1 MNLSYILKG
10 ISMPNT
16 TAEKDYTQY
25 SEKQLFNLIHQLE
38 RKIKKMQ
45 NDRVSFKEKMAKE
58 LEKRDQNFKDK
69 IDALNELLQKISQA
83 FDDKNDCCFGHET
96 PNLETQQAMRDAL
109 SGVNLTQID
118 SLDDLTNELKRE
130 NSKGFENVCFSV

>member
-1 MNLSYILKG
+1 
-10 ISMPNT
+10 MPNSPT
-16 TAEKDYTQY
+16 KKDYTRY
-25 SEKQLFNLIHQLE
+25 SEKQLFNLINQLE

-45 NDRVSFKEKMAKE
+45 NDRASFKEKMAKK

-83 FDDKNDCCFGHET
+83 FDDKRDCCLGRKI

-109 SGVNLTQID
+109 NGENLETIED
-118 SLDDLTNELKRE
+118 FSAWANEVKRE
-130 NSKGFENVCFSV
+130 VNAEN

>member
-1 MNLSYILKG
+1 
-10 ISMPNT
+10 MPNT
-16 TAEKDYTQY
+16 TAEKDYTKY

-83 FDDKNDCCFGHET
+83 FDDKRDCCFRHEI
-96 PNLETQQAMRDAL
+96 PNIQTQQAMRDAL
-109 SGVNLTQID
+109 NKETDLIVEDFSSYSDERKRALSVETQP
-118 SLDDLTNELKRE
+118 
-130 NSKGFENVCFSV
+130 

>member
-1 MNLSYILKG
+1 
-10 ISMPNT
+10 MPNT
-16 TAEKDYTQY
+16 TAEKDYTKY

-83 FDDKNDCCFGHET
+83 FDDKRDCCLGRKI
-96 PNLETQQAMRDAL
+96 PNIQTQQAMRDAL
-109 SGVNLTQID
+109 NGENLETIEDFSAWANEIKKEVNA
-118 SLDDLTNELKRE
+118 E
-130 NSKGFENVCFSV
+130 N

>member
-1 MNLSYILKG
+1 
-10 ISMPNT
+10 MPNT
-16 TAEKDYTQY
+16 TNKDYTKY

-83 FDDKNDCCFGHET
+83 FDDKRDCCLGHEI
-96 PNLETQQAMRDAL
+96 PNIQTQQAMRDAL
-109 SGVNLTQID
+109 NGENLETIEDFSAWANKIKKEVNA
-118 SLDDLTNELKRE
+118 E
-130 NSKGFENVCFSV
+130 N

>member
-1 MNLSYILKG
+1 
-10 ISMPNT
+10 MPNT
-16 TAEKDYTQY
+16 TAKKDYTKY
-25 SEKQLFNLIHQLE
+25 SKKQLFNLIHQLE

-45 NDRVSFKEKMAKE
+45 NDRISFKEKMAKE

-83 FDDKNDCCFGHET
+83 FDDKRDCCLGHEI
-96 PNLETQQAMRDAL
+96 PNIETQQAMRDAL
-109 SGVNLTQID
+109 NGINLTQID
-118 SLDDLTNELKRE
+118 SLDDFTNELKRE

>member
-1 MNLSYILKG
+1 
-10 ISMPNT
+10 MPNT
-16 TAEKDYTQY
+16 TAEKDYTKY

-58 LEKRDQNFKDK
+58 LEKRDQNFRDK

-83 FDDKNDCCFGHET
+83 FDDKRDCCLGCKI
-96 PNLETQQAMRDAL
+96 PNIQTQQAMRDVL
-109 SGVNLTQID
+109 NGVNLTQID

-130 NSKGFENVCFSV
+130 NNKGFENVCSSV

>member
-1 MNLSYILKG
+1 
-10 ISMPNT
+10 MPNSPT
-16 TAEKDYTQY
+16 KKDCTQY

-83 FDDKNDCCFGHET
+83 FDDKRDCCFGHEI
-96 PNLETQQAMRDAL
+96 PNIQTQQAMRDAL
-109 SGVNLTQID
+109 NKETDLIVEDFSSYSDERKRALGVETQP
-118 SLDDLTNELKRE
+118 
-130 NSKGFENVCFSV
+130 

>member
-1 MNLSYILKG
+1 
-10 ISMPNT
+10 MPNT
-16 TAEKDYTQY
+16 TAKKDYTQY
-25 SEKQLFNLIHQLE
+25 SQRQLFNLIHQLE

-83 FDDKNDCCFGHET
+83 FDDKRDCCLGHEI
-96 PNLETQQAMRDAL
+96 PNLQTQQAMRDAL
-109 SGVNLTQID
+109 NGENLETIEDFSAWANEVKKEVNA
-118 SLDDLTNELKRE
+118 E
-130 NSKGFENVCFSV
+130 N

>member
-1 MNLSYILKG
+1 
-10 ISMPNT
+10 MPNT
-16 TAEKDYTQY
+16 TAKKDYTKY
-25 SEKQLFNLIHQLE
+25 SEKQLLNLINQLE

-83 FDDKNDCCFGHET
+83 FDDKRDCCLGRKI
-96 PNLETQQAMRDAL
+96 PNIQTQQAMRDAL
-109 SGVNLTQID
+109 NGVNLTQID
-118 SLDDLTNELKRE
+118 NLDDLTNKLKRE
-130 NSKGFENVCFSV
+130 NNKGFENVCFSV

>member
-1 MNLSYILKG
+1 
-10 ISMPNT
+10 MPNT
-16 TAEKDYTQY
+16 TAEKDYTKY

-83 FDDKNDCCFGHET
+83 FDDKRDCCLGHEI
-96 PNLETQQAMRDAL
+96 PNVQTQQAMRDA
-109 SGVNLTQID
+109 VNDENLETIED
-118 SLDDLTNELKRE
+118 FSAWANEVKKEMNAE
-130 NSKGFENVCFSV
+130 N

>member
-1 MNLSYILKG
+1 
-10 ISMPNT
+10 MPNT

-25 SEKQLFNLIHQLE
+25 SEKQLFNLIYQLE

-83 FDDKNDCCFGHET
+83 FDDKRDYCLGHEI

-109 SGVNLTQID
+109 NGVNLTQID

>member
-1 MNLSYILKG
+1 
-10 ISMPNT
+10 MPNT
-16 TAEKDYTQY
+16 TAKKDYTQY

-83 FDDKNDCCFGHET
+83 FDDKRDCCLGHET
-96 PNLETQQAMRDAL
+96 PNIETQQAMRDAL
-109 SGVNLTQID
+109 NGENLETIEDFSAWANEIKKEVNA
-118 SLDDLTNELKRE
+118 E
-130 NSKGFENVCFSV
+130 N

>member
-1 MNLSYILKG
+1 
-10 ISMPNT
+10 MPNT
-16 TAEKDYTQY
+16 TNKDYTKY
-25 SEKQLFNLIHQLE
+25 SQRQLFNLIHQLE

-83 FDDKNDCCFGHET
+83 FDDKRDCCFGHET
-96 PNLETQQAMRDAL
+96 PNTQTQQAMRDADNKETDL
-109 SGVNLTQID
+109 FVEDFSSYSNERKKALGVEAQ
-118 SLDDLTNELKRE
+118 S
-130 NSKGFENVCFSV
+130 